1 MYLPVMRGKQWE
13 LTALKELAPVI
24 SCQYFKPI
32 IDPVRKDLSQLI
44 KTIKSLNN
52 HSNIPIVIVNPYLDE
67 FENNDKLIYNDLK
80 NNDLDLDIN
89 FIPCVIVHSSI
100 KHNKII
106 NDLTLNHSTK
116 AVYIHDDIHYNDIQF
131 LSNFDYVIIKKNT
144 PNYIIEKL
152 NNIVLVEDSFKK
164 KKRNADYED
173 ESFFSDLAFLT
184 SNIYSNV
191 LGFGDFTIV
200 GEEYSKTGGP
210 PHVVTIHLSYIAAV
224 NEKIYVKHFS
234 SEADNSINNP
244 AGKFMQALEK
254 TIQTLNSYQNPFL
267 ESSGIQELRDLYIT
281 RHYPGLGVLK
291 KISMKHHIETI
302 SEYIN
307 RNEYQNCIKYF

>member
-13 LTALKELAPVI
+13 LTALEELAPVI

-52 HSNIPIVIVNPYLDE
+52 HSNIPIVIVNPYLDQ

-116 AVYIHDDIHYNDIQF
+116 AVYIHDDIHYDDIQF
-131 LSNFDYVIIKKNT
+131 LSNFDYVIIKRNT

-164 KKRNADYED
+164 KNRNADYED
-173 ESFFSDLAFLT
+173 QSFFADIPILFENA
-184 SNIYSNV
+184 YSKV
-191 LGFGDFTIV
+191 IGFSDFTIV
-200 GEEYSKTGGP
+200 GEKYSKEGGP
-210 PHVVTIHLSYIAAV
+210 AYVVTIHLSYI
-224 NEKIYVKHFS
+224 NPEYNKIYVKHFS
-234 SEADNSINNP
+234 SEYSNSPSNLG
-244 AGKFMQALEK
+244 GKFKQALEK
-254 TIQTLNSYQNPFL
+254 VITLLNSCQNPFI
-267 ESSGIQELRDLYIT
+267 ESSGIKELRDLFKKRQY
-281 RHYPGLGVLK
+281 RGLGVAK

-302 SEYIN
+302 CDYLKGGN
-307 RNEYQNCIKYF
+307 TKIKSS